1 LADTLHWANVWTNE
15 KIKINLMFVV
25 QGNEG
30 TGCLSILGQSR
41 ALKREPDS
49 SPLPGVSLAFF
60 PDPDPEFIDF

>member
-1 LADTLHWANVWTNE
+1 MSGKV
-15 KIKINLMFVV
+15 KKNLNYLMLVV

-49 SPLPGVSLAFF
+49 SPLPGVSLSLACF
-60 PDPDPEFIDF
+60 PDPEPEFFNF